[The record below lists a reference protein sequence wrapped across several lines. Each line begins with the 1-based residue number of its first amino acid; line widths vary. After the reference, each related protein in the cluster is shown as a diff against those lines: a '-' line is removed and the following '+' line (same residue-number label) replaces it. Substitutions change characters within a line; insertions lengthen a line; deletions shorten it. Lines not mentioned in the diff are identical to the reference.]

1 MRLKVKLVTGNGT
14 GTSGNW
20 KKKLRNLVRQTPE
33 AQAGFTADATYPS
46 GINVA
51 YVAYIQNKGI
61 GGVPERPFMQ
71 STVDEQQNKWSKQL
85 TALLKGKSAQNGAL
99 LNAYTAVSK
108 EMKADIQDTI
118 KKWEWNDPRP
128 NSPATIRMKQRKAQ
142 SGKNAVATDPYR
154 ALIDTS
160 TMINAVTNNVKVK

>member
-1 MRLKVKLVTGNGT
+1 ME
-14 GTSGNW
+14 
-20 KKKLRNLVRQTPE
+20 Q
-33 AQAGFTADATYPS
+33 ATYCP
-46 GINVA
+46 V
-51 YVAYIQNKGI
+51 
-61 GGVPERPFMQ
+61 
-71 STVDEQQNKWSKQL
+71 
-85 TALLKGKSAQNGAL
+85 KGKSAQNGAL

-160 TMINAVTNNVKVK
+160 TMINAVKNNVKVK